1 VRGRSPPTGP
11 TNDQRMADTTFTKSH
26 DVVVVGGGQAGL
38 AIGYHLA
45 KRGVDFSILEAASEP
60 GAAWRQRWDSLKL
73 FTSARYDSLPG
84 LDFPGDPDRYPTRD
98 EVAEYLADYVR
109 RFDLPLELASRV
121 RAVRR
126 VDDGYA
132 VELDDRRYHAHQ
144 VVIAT
149 GPFQTPF
156 IPALAK
162 DVGDEVVQMHSTSYR
177 SPESLPQGRVLVV
190 GGGNTGFQIAEEL
203 SASREVHL
211 SIGSRQTPLPQR
223 ILGRD
228 LFWYLEGTGLIRRTV
243 DSRVGRRMAGRDTLI
258 GSTPRGLRRKHGV
271 ELHGRAVGADGSSV
285 RFEDGDEL
293 HVAAIVWATGFR
305 VDHSFVDVPVFDPAG
320 RAQHDRGVTAA
331 PGLYFLGLSWL
342 HTRGSALLGW
352 VKDDAEYIADQIG
365 ALRTAHAGEPALTTN

>member
-1 VRGRSPPTGP
+1 MT
-11 TNDQRMADTTFTKSH
+11 DMTFAKRH

-38 AIGYHLA
+38 AIGFHLA
-45 KRGVDFSILEAASEP
+45 KRRVDFTILEAAPEP
-60 GAAWRQRWDSLKL
+60 GAVWRQRWDSLKL

-84 LDFPGDPDRYPTRD
+84 MEFPGDPDRYPTRD
-98 EVAEYLADYVR
+98 EVAEYLTDYVR
-109 RFDLPLELASRV
+109 RFDLPLELGSRA

-126 VDDGYA
+126 IDDGYA
-132 VELDDRRYHAHQ
+132 VQLDDRSYHAHQ

-156 IPALAK
+156 IPAIAE
-162 DVGDEVVQMHSTSYR
+162 DVGDEVVQMHSTRYR
-177 SPESLPQGRVLVV
+177 SPESLPRGRALVV

-228 LFWYLEGTGLIRRTV
+228 LFWYLEATGLIRKTV
-243 DSRVGRRMAGRDTLI
+243 DSRIGRRMAGRDTLI

-271 ELHGRAVGADGSSV
+271 ELHGRAVGAHGSTV
-285 RFEDGDEL
+285 RFEDGTEL
-293 HVAAIVWATGFR
+293 DVAAIVWATGFR
-305 VDHSFVDVPVFDPAG
+305 LDHSFVDVPVFDSAG
-320 RAQHDRGVTAA
+320 GVEHDRGVTAA
-331 PGLYFLGLSWL
+331 PGLYFLGLSWQ

-352 VKDDAEYIADQIG
+352 VEEDAEYIADQIG
-365 ALRTAHAGEPALTTN
+365 AVRAAQAGELALATD